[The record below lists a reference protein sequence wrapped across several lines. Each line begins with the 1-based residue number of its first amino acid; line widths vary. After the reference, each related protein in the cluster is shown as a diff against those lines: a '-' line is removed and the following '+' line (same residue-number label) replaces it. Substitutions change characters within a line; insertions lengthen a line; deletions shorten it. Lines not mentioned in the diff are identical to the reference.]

1 MNFIKKWLRDF
12 LKEDEAAEQ
21 PKEEKVEEIPAKDVD
36 PKEMATRNKEPYI
49 NIVAVDIDS
58 KNPTSGTFEL
68 DWNDYFIS
76 DLRRQGYPGKTDE
89 DVIDLWFRD
98 LCRNILAETWEQEQA
113 ANPNRTDNVRYIN
126 RQPSDNGR
134 TEFS

>member
-1 MNFIKKWLRDF
+1 MNFFKYWLRHFIKDT
-12 LKEDEAAEQ
+12 K
-21 PKEEKVEEIPAKDVD
+21 EIPAREVN

-58 KNPTSGTFEL
+58 KNPTSGSFEL

-76 DLRRQGYPGKTDE
+76 DLRSKGYPGKTDE

-98 LCRNILAETWEQEQA
+98 LCKNILAETWEQEQA
-113 ANPNRTDNVRYIN
+113 ANPPRTDNVRYIN
-126 RQPSDNGR
+126 KHLSDNGR